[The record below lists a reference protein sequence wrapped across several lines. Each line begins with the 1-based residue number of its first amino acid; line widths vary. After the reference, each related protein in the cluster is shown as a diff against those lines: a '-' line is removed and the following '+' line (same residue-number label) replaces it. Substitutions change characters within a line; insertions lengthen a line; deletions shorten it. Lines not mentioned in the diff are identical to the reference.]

1 MFEHLCD
8 GAKLQDHELL
18 EILLFYAIPR
28 KNTNPIAH
36 SLLNAFGSLEGVFS
50 ASKEKLL
57 EVSGIGEATA
67 TYLTALSTLFSRLR
81 TPQEGPPKI
90 YNVHSF
96 NKYLD
101 KTLKECAEEV
111 LHVYCLDAGHAVKFV
126 KTFTSCLPDRVDI
139 PPDEIGHVIA
149 TQRPHSV
156 ILAHNHPNHLTNP
169 SAADDRF
176 TKQIQM
182 LCMIHGCT
190 VDDHVVVGIGE
201 PFSYFLTGRLQ
212 KIKDECYRNLTEGPY
227 LY

>member
-36 SLLNAFGSLEGVFS
+36 DLLNAFGSLDGVFS

-57 EVSGIGEATA
+57 EVNGIGEATA
-67 TYLTALSTLFSRLR
+67 TYITAISSLMERLK
-81 TPQEGPPKI
+81 TPPEKLPKI

-96 NKYLD
+96 TEYLD
-101 KTLKECAEEV
+101 KSLKTDAEEV
-111 LHVYCLDAGHAVKFV
+111 LHIYCLDANHTVKFV
-126 KTFTSCLPDRVDI
+126 KKFTSCLPDKVEV

-149 TQRPHSV
+149 TQHPHSV
-156 ILAHNHPNHLTNP
+156 IIAHNHPNHLATP
-169 SAADDRF
+169 SPADDRF

-182 LCMIHGCT
+182 LCMIHGST

-212 KIKDECYRNLTEGPY
+212 KIKEECRRNLTEGPY
-227 LY
+227 LN